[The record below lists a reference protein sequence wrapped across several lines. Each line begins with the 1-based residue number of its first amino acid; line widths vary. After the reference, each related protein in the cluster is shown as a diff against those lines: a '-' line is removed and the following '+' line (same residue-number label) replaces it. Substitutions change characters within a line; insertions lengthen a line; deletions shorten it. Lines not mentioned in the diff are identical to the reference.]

1 MTSSNLFAFAN
12 GISRKIEKKKKFL
25 SVEEEEEEEERKK
38 INKQRNIFTRDGILK
53 GNYSYKHYRV

>member
-1 MTSSNLFAFAN
+1 MTSSNLFSFAN

-25 SVEEEEEEEERKK
+25 SVEEEEEERKK

>member
-25 SVEEEEEEEERKK
+25 SVEEEEEERKK